1 VCAISLKNAYAK
13 RPLRRD
19 LPDADTSGVQ
29 VSSRPVSS
37 PSSVQL
43 SGSLVRIRLS
53 GRLVS
58 SPSGVQ
64 LSGVRPFALLHPSR
78 PRQRVVAMGTRRY
91 GGATVTTGTS
101 RVPCGPAPVPPAA
114 RSTVRVSLDVGNAA
128 EVVYRPAR
136 ERRPRPCPGGAW
148 AGRLLPT
155 DQGGQTAA
163 GVPRRWR
170 RGSGRE
176 SWVKR
181 DVPALRVAA
190 SLAWSCDYA
199 PWSLW
204 SLTPEWTGPEGHE
217 LDGEDGRTAPARPSQ
232 VAGPPSSTP
241 TAL

>member
-1 VCAISLKNAYAK
+1 MPSVAGP
-13 RPLRRD
+13 RPPFGRPGPRC
-19 LPDADTSGVQ
+19 PPVRCPPVRCPAVRCPAVRCPAAG
-29 VSSRPVSS
+29 VSSRW
-37 PSSVQL
+37 
-43 SGSLVRIRLS
+43 
-53 GRLVS
+53 
-58 SPSGVQ
+58 
-64 LSGVRPFALLHPSR
+64 GVRPSALPHPSR
-78 PRQRVVAMGTRRY
+78 PASAGRWRLGTCRY